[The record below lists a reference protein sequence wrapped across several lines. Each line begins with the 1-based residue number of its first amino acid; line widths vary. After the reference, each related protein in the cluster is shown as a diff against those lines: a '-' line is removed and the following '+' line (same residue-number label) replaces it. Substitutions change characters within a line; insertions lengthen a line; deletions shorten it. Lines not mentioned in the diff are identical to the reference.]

1 MLRVTD
7 LTGKDIQ
14 RSKQNHETYKM
25 LYEKCVACIKQRNDL
40 GHVWLRHTVPGYVP
54 GRPLFS
60 LDHAKRYIREKLERG
75 KFKVDEFEGDL
86 IICWGEQKEKAIR
99 KQAGV
104 KRSKKRR
111 PSKRASSPDARK
123 TGPND
128 QKNKRKIEEP
138 LSVRLARLNFNMKH
152 KK

>member
-1 MLRVTD
+1 VSTVYEDFSHMLRVTD

-104 KRSKKRR
+104 KRSKNDDR
-111 PSKRASSPDARK
+111 PSVRRHRTREKRVRTTKRTNERS
-123 TGPND
+123 
-128 QKNKRKIEEP
+128 KNR
-138 LSVRLARLNFNMKH
+138 
-152 KK
+152 